1 MLQANLEAQETAIQ
15 EQEIAIQAQENE
27 IVTLQTQ
34 MQQSAPPIDPEAFA
48 PQFPEGVIARDLKTR
63 LGNAVWFCLHER
75 TQRDLSLALER
86 YQRIQAE
93 AFTAQTTD
101 YDYSEAGD
109 RLGAAVHREVVQ
121 PFFRALQT
129 YRTENEEAD
138 TDLLVLPQKKPSLE
152 MLPPLLAERWQT
164 FQGDRLCQNRP
175 PDERDFYVITSNP
188 AFNPDQQRQIILF
201 LQTWEHPLAE
211 WLLSNRGYAAAT
223 LDQIGQLRSL
233 ANRPE
238 DLLYEWQFQRMAELV
253 LGGSDEPGLFRE
265 IYGAK

>member
-1 MLQANLEAQETAIQ
+1 MLQAHLEAQETAIQ
-15 EQEIAIQAQENE
+15 AQETE

-34 MQQSAPPIDPEAFA
+34 MQQSAPPIDLEA
-48 PQFPEGVIARDLKTR
+48 IARDLKTR

-101 YDYSEAGD
+101 YSEAGD

-138 TDLLVLPQKKPSLE
+138 TDLLVIPAQKQYSLE

-164 FQGDRLCQNRP
+164 FRGDRLCQNHP
-175 PDERDFYVITSNP
+175 PDERDFYVITHNP
-188 AFNPDQQRQIILF
+188 TFNPDQQRQIIQF

-223 LDQIGQLRSL
+223 LDQISQLRGL
-233 ANRPE
+233 AHRPE

-253 LGGSDEPGLFRE
+253 LGGNDEPGLFRE

>member
-1 MLQANLEAQETAIQ
+1 MQETAIQ
-15 EQEIAIQAQENE
+15 EQETE
-27 IVTLQTQ
+27 IITLQTQ
-34 MQQSAPPIDPEAFA
+34 MQQMTQPVDPEAFA
-48 PQFPEGVIARDLKTR
+48 PQFPQGVIAHDLKTR

-75 TQRDLSLALER
+75 TQRDLNLALER
-86 YQRIQAE
+86 YQRIQVE
-93 AFTAQTTD
+93 AFTAQTT
-101 YDYSEAGD
+101 DYSEAGD

-129 YRTENEEAD
+129 YVTDNEETD
-138 TDLLVLPQKKPSLE
+138 TNLLVIPTGKKYSLD

-164 FQGDRLCQNRP
+164 FRGDRLYQNYP

-188 AFNPDQQRQIILF
+188 TFNSDQQRQVIQF

-223 LDQIGQLRSL
+223 LDQIGLLRGL
-233 ANRPE
+233 AHRPE

-253 LGGSDEPGLFRE
+253 LGGNDEPGLFRE